1 MDNSQ
6 LVIEIQ
12 KLIKNSIENYFKK
25 PKPRNHHI
33 LDYLFPEERQISSVM
48 TGLTTSM
55 GTTFWEKLANFLA
68 KDNGFRILYKQDKKL
83 LQPSPFPQDS
93 RSELDN
99 LKSLRKSKEQKIS
112 MTECIERL
120 RVVAKK
126 INRNN
131 LNYIDPPSG
140 HGVDIYLIKDNIEY
154 VFDLKATHP
163 NRGDGSRFSDQ
174 LLDWYCYR
182 LSREP
187 LASIHTRIVIP
198 FNPFLPKTWWES
210 QGNKMYPLEENH
222 DIWVENE
229 FWDFCSGKINTWSLI
244 KEAFIDLQEDKAFIN
259 KYKQKFRNYL
269 DN

>member
-1 MDNSQ
+1 
-6 LVIEIQ
+6 
-12 KLIKNSIENYFKK
+12 
-25 PKPRNHHI
+25 
-33 LDYLFPEERQISSVM
+33 
-48 TGLTTSM
+48 
-55 GTTFWEKLANFLA
+55 
-68 KDNGFRILYKQDKKL
+68 
-83 LQPSPFPQDS
+83 
-93 RSELDN
+93 
-99 LKSLRKSKEQKIS
+99 
-112 MTECIERL
+112 
-120 RVVAKK
+120 
-126 INRNN
+126 
-131 LNYIDPPSG
+131 
-140 HGVDIYLIKDNIEY
+140 
-154 VFDLKATHP
+154 
-163 NRGDGSRFSDQ
+163 

>member
-1 MDNSQ
+1 MDNNQ

-55 GTTFWEKLANFLA
+55 GTTFWEKLSTFLA

-120 RVVAKK
+120 RV
-126 INRNN
+126 
-131 LNYIDPPSG
+131 S
-140 HGVDIYLIKDNIEY
+140 
-154 VFDLKATHP
+154 
-163 NRGDGSRFSDQ
+163 
-174 LLDWYCYR
+174 
-182 LSREP
+182 
-187 LASIHTRIVIP
+187 
-198 FNPFLPKTWWES
+198 
-210 QGNKMYPLEENH
+210 
-222 DIWVENE
+222 
-229 FWDFCSGKINTWSLI
+229 
-244 KEAFIDLQEDKAFIN
+244 
-259 KYKQKFRNYL
+259 
-269 DN
+269 

>member
-1 MDNSQ
+1 
-6 LVIEIQ
+6 
-12 KLIKNSIENYFKK
+12 
-25 PKPRNHHI
+25 
-33 LDYLFPEERQISSVM
+33 
-48 TGLTTSM
+48 
-55 GTTFWEKLANFLA
+55 
-68 KDNGFRILYKQDKKL
+68 
-83 LQPSPFPQDS
+83 
-93 RSELDN
+93 
-99 LKSLRKSKEQKIS
+99 

-126 INRNN
+126 INRNT

-198 FNPFLPKTWWES
+198 FNPFLPQTWWQS
-210 QGNKMYPLEENH
+210 QGNKILR
-222 DIWVENE
+222 
-229 FWDFCSGKINTWSLI
+229 CCL
-244 KEAFIDLQEDKAFIN
+244 
-259 KYKQKFRNYL
+259 
-269 DN
+269 